1 MKQVCLYTPA
11 CTLLFILAILNSCS
25 GQNTSRE
32 SNNALSD
39 PLSPIAWGDTVKEPG
54 NNIMTV
60 YQDSKN
66 NYWFASWQ
74 DGLYKYDGKTILHYT
89 TKSGLPHNRVEDIQ
103 EDKWGNI
110 YFNTSGGVCQF
121 DGQKFS
127 PLPIMESIEWKLQP
141 GDLWFKSLQF
151 GGRSIAMMV
160 KSYTVC
166 NSQNQTW
173 RRLDF
178 KTPNLFQSLCY
189 IHHLQRQ
196 QRKYLVWHCRRG
208 RLSLQWKII

>member
-1 MKQVCLYTPA
+1 MYAYA
-11 CTLLFILAILNSCS
+11 CSLLFILANLTACNA
-25 GQNTSRE
+25 QNASQKT
-32 SNNALSD
+32 NNPLSD

-74 DGLYKYDGKTILHYT
+74 DGVYKYDGKTILHFT

-103 EDKWGNI
+103 EDVFGNI

-127 PLPIMESIEWKLQP
+127 LLPVLDSFEWTLRP
-141 GDLWFKSLQF
+141 GDL
-151 GGRSIAMMV
+151 
-160 KSYTVC
+160 
-166 NSQNQTW
+166 
-173 RRLDF
+173 
-178 KTPNLFQSLCY
+178 
-189 IHHLQRQ
+189 
-196 QRKYLVWHCRRG
+196 
-208 RLSLQWKII
+208 